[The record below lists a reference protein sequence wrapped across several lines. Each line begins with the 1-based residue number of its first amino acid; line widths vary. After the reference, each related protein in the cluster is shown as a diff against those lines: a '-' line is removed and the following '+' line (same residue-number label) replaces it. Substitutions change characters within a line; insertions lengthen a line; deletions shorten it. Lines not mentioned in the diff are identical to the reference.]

1 MTRRAFTLLEL
12 MLAMAIGGIVLAAA
26 FGVFFTVSTTDRR
39 LERRYDEMAEIERTR
54 IVMERT
60 FGTLVVAE
68 GSDPVAREMARRE
81 RETADAAA
89 AAEKASTPGSSTSN
103 SLAPSGSP
111 SGTKTT
117 STSSA
122 ANAAAAAKALA
133 DAGLDTGAADE
144 DAPLPVRAAPRLRLT
159 LDDPSRFTDPLGR
172 SVVTPTVF
180 TPQRLEV
187 VLSAS
192 PVPVSTDETLAARL
206 AYTARERRER
216 EKDYERR
223 QADRERAAK
232 DAASTGQTPTP
243 DDETPL
249 EQPTDEPVVQAV
261 RGAFELR
268 PVPPAQLNAMI
279 VPEDSR
285 PLWELWWVPLP
296 PRFAD
301 DDAENAELTAIQP
314 PDVLQPVGQPYR
326 IASKIE
332 ALEWRVFVKSQ
343 RQTTYTLAYTNDIP
357 AYVEMELKTRSG
369 LTANWLFEL
378 NWVSGAEVNQPVAVD
393 ASGRPISPNAT
404 SGTATT
410 RTTGSSKPG
419 ASGAKPAA
427 TPLKPSTIR
436 QRQSDKDTSGGGSKP

>member
-12 MLAMAIGGIVLAAA
+12 MLAMAIGVVVLGAA

-60 FGTLVVAE
+60 FSTLVVAE
-68 GSDPVAREMARRE
+68 GSDPVAREKARRD
-81 RETADAAA
+81 REAADAAA
-89 AAEKASTPGSSTSN
+89 AAEKATTSGSSTTGSP
-103 SLAPSGSP
+103 APAGSP

-117 STSSA
+117 TTSSA

-133 DAGLDTGAADE
+133 DAGLDTGAAAEE

-159 LDDPSRFTDPLGR
+159 LDDPTRFTDPLGYTAV
-172 SVVTPTVF
+172 SSSNF

-206 AYTARERRER
+206 AHTARERRER

-223 QADRERAAK
+223 KGEREQAAK
-232 DAASTGQTPTP
+232 DAATSGQMPTP
-243 DDETPL
+243 DDESPL

-268 PVPPAQLNAMI
+268 PVPQAQLNAMS
-279 VPEDSR
+279 VPEDSK

-326 IASKIE
+326 LASKIE
-332 ALEWRVFVKSQ
+332 ALEWRVFVKNQ

-369 LTANWLFEL
+369 FTANWLFEL

-393 ASGRPISPNAT
+393 ASGRPIAPN
-404 SGTATT
+404 GTAGTAAA
-410 RTTGSSKPG
+410 RTTGTSKPG
-419 ASGAKPAA
+419 ASGTKPA
-427 TPLKPSTIR
+427 TPLKPPTVRERS
-436 QRQSDKDTSGGGSKP
+436 SDKGTSGGVVKP

>member
-12 MLAMAIGGIVLAAA
+12 MLAMAIGVVVLGAA

-60 FGTLVVAE
+60 FSTLVVAE
-68 GSDPVAREMARRE
+68 GSDPVAREKARRE
-81 RETADAAA
+81 REAADAAA
-89 AAEKASTPGSSTSN
+89 ALDKAASTGSVIPS
-103 SLAPSGSP
+103 SLTPVGSP
-111 SGTKTT
+111 AGTK
-117 STSSA
+117 SPTSSA

-133 DAGLDTGAADE
+133 DAGLDTGAAAEE

-159 LDDPSRFTDPLGR
+159 LDDPARFSDPLGYTAV
-172 SVVTPTVF
+172 SSSNF

-223 QADRERAAK
+223 KAEREQAAK
-232 DAASTGQTPTP
+232 DAAISGQTLAPG
-243 DDETPL
+243 DESPL

-268 PVPPAQLNAMI
+268 PVPPAQLNAMS
-279 VPEDSR
+279 VPEDSK

-314 PDVLQPVGQPYR
+314 PDLLQPVGQPYR
-326 IASKIE
+326 LASKIE

-369 LTANWLFEL
+369 FTANWLFEL

-393 ASGRPISPNAT
+393 ASGKPISPSAT
-404 SGTATT
+404 TGSAAT

-419 ASGAKPAA
+419 ASGSKPAA
-427 TPLKPSTIR
+427 TPLNPGAVRERPGGKRTSEGDAKP
-436 QRQSDKDTSGGGSKP
+436 